1 LTDAHDPATLEP
13 QALTVELRQAALN
26 VSKQAGR
33 LYHLTREFDGAG
45 GELGVGKRY
54 EVAIAEAKIKLVED
68 AIFAGDKPPGDA
80 DYRAAKAEMIVRSED
95 PTLYNEHH
103 RLTTEM
109 EALRVWIREERNTI
123 EARRSVLSAA
133 KVLSGL
139 EGN

>member
-1 LTDAHDPATLEP
+1 VTDPHDPANLEP
-13 QALTVELRQAALN
+13 QKLTVELWQAAQN

-33 LYHLTREFDGAG
+33 LYHLTREYDGTA
-45 GELGVGKRY
+45 GELGIGKRY

-68 AIFAGDKPPGDA
+68 ALAKDDKPPGDG
-80 DYRAAKAEMIVRSED
+80 DYRAAKAEMIVRAED

-139 EGN
+139 EN